1 MLWKR
6 EALAKSLNETE
17 RPLIVSVS
25 LSMAFASE
33 ANRAERQLTTFEAN
47 LTDTKASDISIWH
60 QQANSFPKG

>member
-33 ANRAERQLTTFEAN
+33 VNRAERQLTFEAN
-47 LTDTKASDISIWH
+47 LKDTKVSDISIWH